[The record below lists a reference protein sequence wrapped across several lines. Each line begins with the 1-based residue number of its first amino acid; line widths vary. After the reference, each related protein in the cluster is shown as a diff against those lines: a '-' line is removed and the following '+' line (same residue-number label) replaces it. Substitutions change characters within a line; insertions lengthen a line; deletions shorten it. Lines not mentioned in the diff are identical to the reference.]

1 MNRNKIAC
9 ILQARISSTRLP
21 GKILL
26 NGFNKSLLLH
36 TVERLKKSKKLD
48 KIIIATTTLKIDDI
62 IVDICKKNKLNVF
75 RGHPTNLLSRYY
87 NCAIKFK
94 LKNIVRI
101 TSDCP
106 LMDYRI
112 IDLMIKKYNE
122 KKIDYLSNIHP
133 PTLPD
138 GFDIE
143 IFTFEALKKTYLSAN
158 QDFQKEHVTPFI
170 WDNPKKFLIKNF
182 VYKKIKNLYNKY
194 RLTLDYKEDY
204 YVISK
209 IYNAL
214 YFKNK
219 FFSLEDILKYIN
231 KNPSIMI
238 NKKFIKVN
246 WYKDHLKK
254 LKTIKKKD
262 TKNIKN

>member
-1 MNRNKIAC
+1 
-9 ILQARISSTRLP
+9 
-21 GKILL
+21 
-26 NGFNKSLLLH
+26 
-36 TVERLKKSKKLD
+36 
-48 KIIIATTTLKIDDI
+48 
-62 IVDICKKNKLNVF
+62 
-75 RGHPTNLLSRYY
+75 
-87 NCAIKFK
+87 
-94 LKNIVRI
+94 
-101 TSDCP
+101 
-106 LMDYRI
+106 MDYRI